1 MCTVRILVNDRT
13 QVFVNGELPAKDDAA
28 CLLRLRRFRDA
39 YALVVGSLDRTAGFT
54 LFGRAFDRDKAD
66 IVIEVRPRRKRE
78 HFLQD
83 SGEKLI
89 GREACIAVERR
100 DKGFLAELFPL
111 GRVYLKD
118 SVCEKDDAIA
128 IVEGSARSR
137 K

>member
-1 MCTVRILVNDRT
+1 MPTL
-13 QVFVNGELPAKDDAA
+13 
-28 CLLRLRRFRDA
+28 
-39 YALVVGSLDRTAGFT
+39 LVVGSLDGAAGFT

-89 GREACIAVERR
+89 GREVCIAVERR
-100 DKGFLAELFPL
+100 DKGFLTELFPL